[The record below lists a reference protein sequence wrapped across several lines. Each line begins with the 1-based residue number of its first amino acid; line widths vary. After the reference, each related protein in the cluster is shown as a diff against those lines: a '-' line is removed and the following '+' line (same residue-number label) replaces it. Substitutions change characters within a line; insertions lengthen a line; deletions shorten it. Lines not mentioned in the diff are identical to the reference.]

1 MKKRYALP
9 GKNSKTVDNIC
20 NSKTVDNIRSL
31 ITDPIFQLNTFLWSL
46 MEVPVGNEVNV
57 NINPFLRKLCY
68 RLYALEKKVVLPTD
82 PGYVEAITPL
92 VPNIQGSPI
101 PDLWLKHKT
110 DSVEIIIELK
120 AHSFGLNTRQATQI
134 TKIISASEDLSLS
147 VGGGPYRP
155 GHVIV
160 VTLAEDM
167 SRMAET
173 LNTIGD
179 SLRQVGVKPSRYGVM
194 GWQESSNGVRL
205 ICLDPDQLPLPLKEE
220 MTDPITVINN
230 ISIADDLAPLYFIP
244 WMPGIEAAQDGLREL
259 TERLL
264 IHTLSIIG
272 NAEAPSLLEI
282 DGGSVLNEATFGI
295 FRFWRDRDRRRF
307 IQEAIRVIHKAI
319 KQGDFAKNE
328 TILRLN
334 ILNEEVRYDL
344 LDRIE
349 RFKTDDI
356 ETNLSQAAEPT
367 LFDELLE

>member
-1 MKKRYALP
+1 
-9 GKNSKTVDNIC
+9 
-20 NSKTVDNIRSL
+20 
-31 ITDPIFQLNTFLWSL
+31 
-46 MEVPVGNEVNV
+46 
-57 NINPFLRKLCY
+57 
-68 RLYALEKKVVLPTD
+68 
-82 PGYVEAITPL
+82 
-92 VPNIQGSPI
+92 
-101 PDLWLKHKT
+101 
-110 DSVEIIIELK
+110 
-120 AHSFGLNTRQATQI
+120 
-134 TKIISASEDLSLS
+134 
-147 VGGGPYRP
+147 
-155 GHVIV
+155 
-160 VTLAEDM
+160 
-167 SRMAET
+167 
-173 LNTIGD
+173 
-179 SLRQVGVKPSRYGVM
+179 M

-205 ICLDPDQLPLPLKEE
+205 ICLDPDQLPLPLKDE

-282 DGGSVLNEATFGI
+282 DGGSVLNEATFGT

-319 KQGDFAKNE
+319 KQGDFVKNE

-334 ILNEEVRYDL
+334 ILNEEVRCDL

-349 RFKTDDI
+349 RFRTDDV
-356 ETNLSQAAEPT
+356 ETNLSQATEPT